1 MKLFEFER
9 LDEGVAEVRNVK
21 GICVLI
27 SDHAFDRMKTRT
39 AITPEIFNS
48 LVKRI
53 PDVRNKFKPLEDR
66 TEFKI
71 WSKSLNLGLGM
82 RKYGDKDGHQRVM
95 VSTVLDKPLFDN
107 AGDVVLN
114 VG

>member
-1 MKLFEFER
+1 M
-9 LDEGVAEVRNVK
+9 
-21 GICVLI
+21 CVDFRSCI
-27 SDHAFDRMKTRT
+27 RSHEDTNCYYPD
-39 AITPEIFNS
+39 IFNS
-48 LVKRI
+48 LVRRI
-53 PDVRNKFKPLEDR
+53 PDVKNKFKPLEDR

-82 RKYGDKDGHQRVM
+82 RKYSDKDGHQRVM

-107 AGDVVLN
+107 IGDTVLY